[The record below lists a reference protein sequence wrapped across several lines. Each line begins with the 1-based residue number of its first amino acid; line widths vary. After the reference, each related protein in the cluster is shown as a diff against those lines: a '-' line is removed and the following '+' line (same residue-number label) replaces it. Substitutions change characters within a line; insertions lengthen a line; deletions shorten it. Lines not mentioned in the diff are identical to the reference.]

1 LAPLQA
7 APVVKRAS
15 LCTPGE
21 TAIFEC
27 RTKRRLVAVCGS
39 STAAQYRSGLP
50 GKLELSSPV
59 RSAGLS
65 YANRPYSGGGESQI
79 RFAKGPYGYVVY
91 SSTIRTS
98 FGAGPNYPAFRSGVL
113 VTRGA
118 SVVSRDRCVQ
128 PSDAVLDLAAAQRH
142 MPEGTFVEHD

>member
-1 LAPLQA
+1 LPALAAPLGLAPLQA

-21 TAIFEC
+21 TVIFEC

-39 STAAQYRSGLP
+39 RAGAQYRSGLP
-50 GKLELSSPV
+50 GTLELTSPA

-65 YANRPYSGGGESQI
+65 YANRAYSGGGESQV
-79 RFAKGPYGYVVY
+79 RFAKGPYGYVFY

-98 FGAGPNYPAFRSGVL
+98 FGDGPNDPAIRSGVL
-113 VTRGA
+113 VTRGP
-118 SVVSRDRCVQ
+118 SVV
-128 PSDAVLDLAAAQRH
+128 
-142 MPEGTFVEHD
+142 